1 MVKYTTIFYPRIP
14 MSDSKSVYAS
24 FRSIGAYAPPKI
36 LSNKDL
42 ETMVD
47 TTDEWIVKRTGI
59 KERRIAADDE
69 YTSDMGAKA
78 ARLAIERAGID
89 DGDIDLIICATVTPD
104 YFNMPSTACVISD
117 KLGIRNVQ
125 AFDISA
131 ACSGFVYLL
140 SLAKAFIES
149 GMKKN
154 VLIIGAEKFSSIVD
168 YTDRGTCILFGDG
181 AGAAIIS
188 ATANKEE
195 AIVDIHASADGSY
208 ADFLVTPAPGAI
220 HPVSQEV
227 ISEGLNFVQM
237 KGNETFKLAVK
248 TLTKDVIEILAK
260 NDIKADDIPHFIPH
274 QANYRIIKAVGD
286 ALKMREDQV
295 VLTVG
300 KFGNTSAASI
310 PMAVNDIYESG
321 RLKKGEMMLFD
332 TFGGGLTWASALLP
346 FAGES
351 YQG

>member
-1 MVKYTTIFYPRIP
+1 M
-14 MSDSKSVYAS
+14 SKSVIKFAS
-24 FRSIGAYAPPKI
+24 FRSIGAYVPKKI
-36 LSNKDL
+36 LSNFDL
-42 ETMVD
+42 EKMID
-47 TTDEWIVKRTGI
+47 TTDEWITKRTGI

-78 ARLAIERAGID
+78 AKIAIDRADISIE
-89 DGDIDLIICATVTPD
+89 DIDLVLCATVTPD
-104 YFNMPSTACVISD
+104 YFNMPSTACIISD

-125 AFDISA
+125 ALDISA

-154 VLIIGAEKFSSIVD
+154 VLIIGAEKFSSIID
-168 YTDRGTCILFGDG
+168 WTDRGTCILFGDG

-188 ATANKEE
+188 ATEKEE
-195 AIVDIHASADGSY
+195 EAFIDVHASADGAY
-208 ADFLVTPAPGAI
+208 ADFLVTPAPGSVN
-220 HPVSQEV
+220 PMSQKTLD
-227 ISEGLNFVQM
+227 EGLNFVQM

-248 TLTKDVIEILAK
+248 TLTKDVKEILEK
-260 NDIKADDIPHFIPH
+260 NQIKSSNIPHFIPH

-295 VLTVG
+295 VVTVH
-300 KFGNTSAASI
+300 KYGNTSAASI
-310 PMAVNDIYESG
+310 PMAINDLYESG
-321 RLKKGEMMLFD
+321 NLKYGELMLLD

-346 FAGES
+346 YAGK
-351 YQG
+351 

>member
-1 MVKYTTIFYPRIP
+1 MT
-14 MSDSKSVYAS
+14 MSLTKPVYAS
-24 FRSIGAYAPPKI
+24 FRSIGAYVPQKV
-36 LSNKDL
+36 LSNEDL
-42 ETMVD
+42 EKMVD

-78 ARLAIERAGID
+78 SALAIERAGLEPD
-89 DGDIDLIICATVTPD
+89 AIDLVLCATVTPD
-104 YFNMPSTACVISD
+104 YFNMPSTACIISD

-140 SLAKAFIES
+140 TVAKAFIES

-154 VLIIGAEKFSSIVD
+154 ILIIGAEKFSSIVD
-168 YTDRGTCILFGDG
+168 YTDRSTCILFGDG
-181 AGAAIIS
+181 AGAAVIS
-188 ATANKEE
+188 ATENKDESF
-195 AIVDIHASADGSY
+195 VDVHASADGSY
-208 ADFLVTPAPGAI
+208 ADFLVTPAPGSV
-220 HPVSQEV
+220 HPASQKV
-227 ISEGLNFVQM
+227 IEEGLNFVQM

-248 TLTKDVIEILAK
+248 TLTKDVKEILAK
-260 NDIKADDIPHFIPH
+260 NGIAAEDIPHFVPH

-295 VLTVG
+295 ILTVG
-300 KFGNTSAASI
+300 KYGNTSAASI
-310 PMAVNDIYESG
+310 PMAINEIWESG
-321 RLKKGEMMLFD
+321 RLKTGDLMLLD

-346 FAGES
+346 FAGKS
-351 YQG
+351 R